1 MKKICRTIKL
11 KKYKTQ
17 FIEDEDWI
25 KSRENNSWI
34 IVFTDWTATFC
45 WDKNELYKY
54 LENDH
59 IKSIQYIF
67 DIIDK
72 ITIDRDV
79 IINTDE
85 LFNKEK

>member
-85 LFNKEK
+85 LIKEK

>member
-1 MKKICRTIKL
+1 MKKICRIIKL

-17 FIEDEDWI
+17 FMEDEDWI

-59 IKSIQYIF
+59 IKPIQYIF
-67 DIIDK
+67 DTIDK

-79 IINTDE
+79 IINTDII
-85 LFNKEK
+85 K

>member
-17 FIEDEDWI
+17 LMDEDWI
-25 KSRENNSWI
+25 KSRENNAWI
-34 IVFTDWTATFC
+34 IIFSDWKATFC

-59 IKSIQYIF
+59 IKPIQYIF
-67 DIIDK
+67 DTIDK

-85 LFNKEK
+85 LFKEK